1 MDIKIEVTLPND
13 VPVHPWSS
21 QVKPEEH
28 QGEVFQG
35 PGKAELWRNFLSRGE
50 WTNSSGVPT
59 PKQRAGTIGNSGVL
73 N

>member
-28 QGEVFQG
+28 EGEVLQG
-35 PGKAELWRNFLSRGE
+35 PGSLNYKEISFPEERKH
-50 WTNSSGVPT
+50 SGIPT
-59 PKQRAGTIGNSGVL
+59 PKQKAGTIGNISIL